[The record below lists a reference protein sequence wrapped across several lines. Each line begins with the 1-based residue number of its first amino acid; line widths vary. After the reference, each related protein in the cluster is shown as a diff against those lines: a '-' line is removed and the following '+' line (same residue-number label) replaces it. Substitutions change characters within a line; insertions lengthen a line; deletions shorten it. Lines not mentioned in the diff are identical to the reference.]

1 MTRPLTVLK
10 LGGELL
16 QDQDRLRDYVAA
28 IARLSASGPLVV
40 VHGGGREI
48 DAELARR
55 GLEPLMVDGLRVTDD
70 AALDTVVA
78 VLAGSINTRFVAALT
93 AAGVRAVGLTGVDDG
108 MGLSEKVAPLGS
120 KSGVL
125 VNLGRVGAPVG
136 TSAPLVTELCQAGFV
151 PVVAS
156 IGVDASGQLLNVNAD
171 TLAAHLAGVAGASRL
186 LIAGGTPGVV
196 DRAGHTIARVD
207 VSAVDALGADGTVSG
222 GMLAKLEACRQ
233 AVRAGVGEVMI
244 VDGSNPDHLVS
255 PIGTVIDKA
264 GSRPVPASGTYS
276 VRSADSRPLKPSS
289 CSMDAMWCRCTG
301 GSRSCSST
309 AAARGCTDAEG
320 REYINLVSGVGV
332 ASLGHSHPRLIQA
345 LTDQAGRLMH
355 TSNLY
360 FQAQQARLAGR
371 LAEISGLP
379 RAFFCNSGAEAV
391 EACLKFARRYWHRRE
406 TPRKEIVALEG
417 SFHGRTFG
425 ALSVTWDPHYRE
437 PFAPLLE
444 HIVFVPANDAEALTA
459 AVSERTC
466 AVILKP
472 IQGEGGVRALTPEF
486 AESVDRA
493 CRRTGALLIADEV
506 QCGLGRTGV
515 PFYSAELG
523 LRPIS
528 WRSARLSAEASRLAQ
543 RWPAKRWPHRSRLAT
558 TGSTYGGNLLA
569 CHAGLVFVEELI
581 DRNLIGHVK
590 EVAAHLDGRLRTI
603 ASRREGVVNLLGVGL
618 MRGLEMDVDAAPV
631 VEAARLRGVL
641 VNRTATRVVRLL
653 PALTISRDELNL
665 GIDRLAEALQDVT
678 AEVRA

>member
-1 MTRPLTVLK
+1 
-10 LGGELL
+10 
-16 QDQDRLRDYVAA
+16 
-28 IARLSASGPLVV
+28 
-40 VHGGGREI
+40 
-48 DAELARR
+48 
-55 GLEPLMVDGLRVTDD
+55 MVDGLRVTDD

-108 MGLSEKVAPLGS
+108 MGLSEKVAPLHS

-171 TLAAHLAGVAGASRL
+171 TLAAHLAGVARASRL

-264 GSRPVPASGTYS
+264 GSRPVPASGASTDWDA
-276 VRSADSRPLKPSS
+276 ADSSAAEAVKLLDGRHVVPVYRRQPVVLEHG
-289 CSMDAMWCRCTG
+289 R
-301 GSRSCSST
+301 GSRVYDT
-309 AAARGCTDAEG
+309 EG
-320 REYINLVSGVGV
+320 REYIDLVSGVGV

-466 AVILKP
+466 AVILEP

-523 LRPIS
+523 LRPDLMALGKALGGGVPIG
-528 WRSARLSAEASRLAQ
+528 AALASEEVASSLA
-543 RWPAKRWPHRSRLAT
+543 PGDH
-558 TGSTYGGNLLA
+558 GSTYGGNLLA
-569 CHAGLVFVEELI
+569 CRAGLVFVEELI

-631 VEAARLRGVL
+631 VEAARRRGVL

-653 PALTISRDELNL
+653 PALTISRDELDL